1 MISGIVL
8 THGPIASAIVEAAGT
23 IVGKTE
29 KIFIISTSE
38 YSLRSLV
45 TKLEK
50 LISAGNF
57 EQGVIIMASLKGGTC
72 WNAALAVTRKFPKK
86 VEVVSGVNLS
96 MFISFVTKREQF
108 ELSKLAE
115 IIYEDGIRG
124 IDLYKIN

>member
-1 MISGIVL
+1 MIGGIVL
-8 THGPIASAIVEAAGT
+8 THGQMASAIVEAAGT
-23 IVGKTE
+23 IIGKAE
-29 KIFIISTSE
+29 KIFTISTNE

-57 EQGVIIMASLKGGTC
+57 EQGIIIMASLKGGTC
-72 WNAALAVTRKFPKK
+72 WNSAVAIARKFPTK

-96 MFISFVTKREQF
+96 MFISFVSKRDQF
-108 ELSKLAE
+108 ALKKLAK